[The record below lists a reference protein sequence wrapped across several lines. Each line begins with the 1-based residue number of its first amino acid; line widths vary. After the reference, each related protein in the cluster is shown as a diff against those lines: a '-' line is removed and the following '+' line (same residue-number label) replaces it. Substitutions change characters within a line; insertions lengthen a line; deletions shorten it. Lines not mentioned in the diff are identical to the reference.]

1 MSQISF
7 SQFFV
12 PFNFNLICK
21 VSFLKKKTYDDI
33 RFNNSRGEIKEINR
47 KKVTLLNLCHTTHLY
62 ICFNRFFF
70 FSFFVNWTITMISNS
85 FGSDGGYNQF
95 CLKDVSERW
104 KKSLVV
110 RRNKVKKKSF
120 SFEQPFYVVSQPSR
134 VYCDNDDNNILYYLV
149 IF

>member
-21 VSFLKKKTYDDI
+21 VSFLKKKKTYDDI

-70 FSFFVNWTITMISNS
+70 FSFYVNWTITMISNS

-95 CLKDVSERW
+95 CLKDISERW
-104 KKSLVV
+104 KK
-110 RRNKVKKKSF
+110 KVWSYDGIKWKKKKF
-120 SFEQPFYVVSQPSR
+120 FFRTTVLRCVPSLACVLWQR
-134 VYCDNDDNNILYYLV
+134 W
-149 IF
+149 